1 MGKRETEIANIEQEI
16 ELAKMMAADIDKVY
30 KRYAKAAL
38 KAAQER
44 TEKIRLEKYHGCVDV
59 EELQDLYAYAE
70 ITLEEYD
77 TGRDFFEEQQI
88 RAKRLSL
95 IEKHRQNLKDIRDR
109 WKGTINEL
117 QQELDELNGVQKDT
131 RTFVEKLEA
140 QERAERYVSRL

>member
-59 EELQDLYAYAE
+59 EELQNLYAYAE

-95 IEKHRQNLKDIRDR
+95 IEKHRQNLKGIRDR

>member
-1 MGKRETEIANIEQEI
+1 MGKRETEITNIEQEI

-30 KRYAKAAL
+30 KKYAKAAL

-59 EELQDLYAYAE
+59 EELQNLYAYAE

-140 QERAERYVSRL
+140 QERTC